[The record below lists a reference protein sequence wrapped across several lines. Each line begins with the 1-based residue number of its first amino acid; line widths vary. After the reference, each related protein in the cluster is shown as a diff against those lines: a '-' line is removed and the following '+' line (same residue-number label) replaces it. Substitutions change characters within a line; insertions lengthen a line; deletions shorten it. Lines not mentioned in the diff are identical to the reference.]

1 MPYDSSY
8 YAKLIE
14 LSDKEYC
21 LTAIMSSI
29 FRHDI
34 LKSFFFDVACVIPI
48 TFALFQSRLSF
59 K

>member
-21 LTAIMSSI
+21 LTASI
-29 FRHDI
+29 VYSDM
-34 LKSFFFDVACVIPI
+34 
-48 TFALFQSRLSF
+48 TF
-59 K
+59 